1 MENFSDIELQARS
14 GLELEKKWTSKSNR
28 SNEFQDEQLP
38 SSALPLPPVDRGIR
52 AWLFLVGAFL
62 IESLIWG
69 LPFSYGVFQDFYETH
84 EPFESNP
91 SGIAAIGTTALGV
104 MYLGSPVCF
113 ALMEK
118 WLFWRKWSLHVG
130 LSLLLTALVASAFAT
145 KVWHLIF
152 TQGALYGIG
161 GALSYNPAV
170 IFCDEWFVCKKG
182 FAFGVMWAGTG
193 FAGVTIPF
201 LMSWMLKRFGLKVA
215 LLSWAAIVALLLTPL
230 IFFVRPRIPRNH
242 NYRPCRLSLRF
253 CYNRTFIFLQLGNI
267 LEGLGHFMPTIY
279 LPAYARNLG
288 VRNEAITTSISLVN
302 AASIFGSTFL
312 GFLIDRFHV
321 TTVILISTI
330 GATLSIFLLWG
341 LSSSAGLL
349 FVFSIAYG
357 FFAGG
362 NAATYAGIL
371 KEVSSDKPESGG
383 GTGMVIG
390 MLSAGRGIGSV
401 ACGPLSEIL
410 IRGRPWAGKAGLG
423 YGTEYGP
430 LIIFTGTSALLG
442 GIGFAARKLGWMK

>member
-201 LMSWMLKRFGLKVA
+201 LMSWMLKRFGLKDFYF
-215 LLSWAAIVALLLTPL
+215 S
-230 IFFVRPRIPRNH
+230 
-242 NYRPCRLSLRF
+242 
-253 CYNRTFIFLQLGNI
+253 
-267 LEGLGHFMPTIY
+267 PTWKYPGGTGAFHAYY
-279 LPAYARNLG
+279 LPTRICSQ
-288 VRNEAITTSISLVN
+288 VRNEAITASISLVN

-410 IRGRPWAGKAGLG
+410 VRGRPWAGKAGLG